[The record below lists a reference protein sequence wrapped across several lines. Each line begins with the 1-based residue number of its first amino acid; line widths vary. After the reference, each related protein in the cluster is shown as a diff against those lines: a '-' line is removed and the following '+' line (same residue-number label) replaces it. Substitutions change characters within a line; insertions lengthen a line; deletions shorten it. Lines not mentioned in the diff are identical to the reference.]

1 MSLQIFM
8 WFCLGLKKK
17 RIIQME
23 TEIKWVV
30 YTRLFCTQN
39 THTQTYINLYY
50 VKHVHLYSYYSES
63 TRNIF

>member
-1 MSLQIFM
+1 
-8 WFCLGLKKK
+8 
-17 RIIQME
+17 ME